1 MTITL
6 DNIIPAFLEKE
17 KIDSS
22 GIWNNRVVFNQGE
35 QIHIVASSGRGKTSF
50 MHFLYGLRNE
60 YTGNILLDTKKIQT
74 MNAVELAETRRSVNS
89 IIFQNLRL
97 FTANTVFDN
106 IISRYNIEKIKTI
119 GDSYMC
125 ASGLPAANDAH
136 AEMVVKAALEFQNY
150 IEQNK
155 RNNEASGRRYFELR
169 IGVHSGPVV
178 AGIVGNKKFAYDI
191 WGDTVNIA
199 SRMESCGEI
208 GKVNVSGATYELVK
222 HLFKCTYRGKIEAKH
237 KGEIDMYFV
246 EPI

>member
-89 IIFQNLRL
+89 IIFQDLRL

-106 IISRYNIEKIKTI
+106 INIKRLLNPFHGAERIQEMASRLGIENKLYKPVSTCSYGEQQRVAIIRALQQPFQFLLMDEPFSNLDETNRKIAMELIQEEVIKR
-119 GDSYMC
+119 
-125 ASGLPAANDAH
+125 
-136 AEMVVKAALEFQNY
+136 KAGIILADLKKLDFF
-150 IEQNK
+150 
-155 RNNEASGRRYFELR
+155 EASR
-169 IGVHSGPVV
+169 I
-178 AGIVGNKKFAYDI
+178 IY
-191 WGDTVNIA
+191 
-199 SRMESCGEI
+199 
-208 GKVNVSGATYELVK
+208 L
-222 HLFKCTYRGKIEAKH
+222 
-237 KGEIDMYFV
+237 
-246 EPI
+246 